1 LNITGELEMDA
12 FKDRLSQRAFD
23 TGRADLAHQCRGRE
37 LDEKENEL
45 ADALMAIYATGE
57 HDFAGVARQLADK
70 GVVAPRSGRT
80 DWTEALLA
88 EELEATNCELD
99 AAYEADGYGA

>member
-1 LNITGELEMDA
+1 MDA

-23 TGRADLAHQCRGRE
+23 TSRPGLAYQCRGRQMDE
-37 LDEKENEL
+37 LENAL

-57 HDFAGVARQLADK
+57 HDFGGVARQLAQK
-70 GVVAPRSGRT
+70 GIVAPRSGRT

-88 EELEATNCELD
+88 EELEATNRELD
-99 AAYEADGYGA
+99 AAYEANGYGA

>member
-1 LNITGELEMDA
+1 MDA

-23 TGRADLAHQCRGRE
+23 TGRPWLEHQCRGRE
-37 LDEKENEL
+37 LDERENAL

-57 HDFAGVARQLADK
+57 HDFSAVAQQLAEK

-80 DWTEALLA
+80 DWTEELLN
-88 EELEATNCELD
+88 EELVATNRELD
-99 AAYEADGYGA
+99 AAYEAHGYGA

>member
-1 LNITGELEMDA
+1 MDA

-37 LDEKENEL
+37 LDEKESEL
-45 ADALMAIYATGE
+45 ADALMAIFATGE
-57 HDFAGVARQLADK
+57 HEFAGVARQLADK

-80 DWTEALLA
+80 DWNEALLA
-88 EELEATNCELD
+88 EELEATNRELD